1 MRRLDVLL
9 TIHFVYDELPLLYVL
24 MFCTYYTNYSLFFP
38 CFQEPTS
45 GLDASTALSIMQ
57 QMKVFATTY
66 NKTII
71 TSIHQPSSQI
81 FHMFNNMLLLING
94 QVSLYTIL
102 TSCFCLC
109 NVYLWYVCNSSRVMW
124 PIEHVFEMYDF
135 FKT

>member
-1 MRRLDVLL
+1 MMNSLFYAQIGCTVNDSFCIWRTPSFMSRLDVLL

-102 TSCFCLC
+102 TSLFLF
-109 NVYLWYVCNSSRVMW
+109 V
-124 PIEHVFEMYDF
+124 
-135 FKT
+135 